1 MLLQRK
7 ESRFRFQWVRG
18 ILAVVIACSFLTFYT
33 TGMAAESSPIKGVG
47 PEESAVFAA
56 AKKYLDAEVARD
68 LAAVYACLAPSSVYC
83 ATHDYAAFVAE
94 ANASP
99 VRIMGYKILRVAHIM
114 KNDDPGK
121 FPRVEK
127 FAHVEVDVVV
137 FYKDTSQKAEI
148 NIGFTFI
155 KERGKWY
162 KG

>member
-1 MLLQRK
+1 MLLQKK
-7 ESRFRFQWVRG
+7 ESRFRFQLARG
-18 ILAVVIACSFLTFYT
+18 ILVAALVCGCLGFQT
-33 TGMAAESSPIKGVG
+33 TGMAADPAVKMASDQ
-47 PEESAVFAA
+47 EEPAVFAM

-68 LAAVYACLAPSSVYC
+68 LPAVYACLAPSSVYC

-99 VRIMGYKILRVAHIM
+99 VRIMGYKILRIAHIM
-114 KNDDPGK
+114 KNDDLKK
-121 FPRVEK
+121 FPQVEK

>member
-7 ESRFRFQWVRG
+7 ESRFHYPLVRG
-18 ILAVVIACSFLTFYT
+18 ILAVVIACGCLIFYT
-33 TGMAAESSPIKGVG
+33 PGMAAESSAKKSDG

-56 AKKYLDAEVARD
+56 AKNYLDAEVARD
-68 LAAVYACLAPSSVYC
+68 LPAVYACLAPSSVYC

-99 VRIMGYKILRVAHIM
+99 VRITGYKILRVAHIM
-114 KNDDPGK
+114 KNDDLEK

-137 FYKDTSQKAEI
+137 FYQDTKQKAEI